1 MSIIRG
7 NFRFPIPEIR
17 NTFLVNKNN
26 PSACNMVHVGLT
38 GGIGSG
44 KSTVAHVF
52 EILGIPVYYA
62 DTEAKRLMNEDPEIR
77 LKLIKHFGEETY
89 SDNFLNRRFLAEIV
103 FKDKEKLQLL
113 NSVVHPITI
122 ARAEE
127 WMQQH
132 NTPYVIKEAALI
144 FESGSQENL
153 DYVIGVSAPLA
164 LRIQR
169 TMKRDGVTR
178 EEVLDRMKHQ
188 IQESIKMRLC
198 DFVIRN
204 DEQHLVLPQV
214 LALHEKLK
222 SLAVGAE
229 KELI

>member
-1 MSIIRG
+1 
-7 NFRFPIPEIR
+7 
-17 NTFLVNKNN
+17 
-26 PSACNMVHVGLT
+26 MVRVGLT

-62 DTEAKRLMNEDPEIR
+62 DKEAKRLMNEDPEIR
-77 LKLIKHFGEETY
+77 TQLVAHFGEETY
-89 SDNFLNRRFLAEIV
+89 ADNLINRRFLAEIV

-113 NSVVHPITI
+113 NSLVHPITI

-127 WMQQH
+127 WMQKH
-132 NTPYVIKEAALI
+132 DTPYVIKEAALI

-153 DYVIGVSAPLA
+153 DYVIGVSAPLN

-169 TMKRDGVTR
+169 TMKRDGVSR
-178 EEVLDRMKHQ
+178 EEVLNRMQHQ

-214 LALHEKLK
+214 LAIHEKLK
-222 SLAVGAE
+222 RLAVGAE

>member
-1 MSIIRG
+1 M
-7 NFRFPIPEIR
+7 FR
-17 NTFLVNKNN
+17 
-26 PSACNMVHVGLT
+26 VGLT

-62 DTEAKRLMNEDPEIR
+62 DKEAKRLMNEDPDIR
-77 LKLIKHFGEETY
+77 KQVIAHFGEEAY
-89 SDNFLNRRFLAEIV
+89 ADNILNRRFLAEIV
-103 FKDKEKLQLL
+103 FKDKEKLRLL
-113 NSVVHPITI
+113 NSLVHPITI
-122 ARAEE
+122 AKAEE
-127 WMQQH
+127 WMQKH

-144 FESGSQENL
+144 FESGSQEGL
-153 DYVIGVSAPLA
+153 DYVIGVSAPLHV
-164 LRIQR
+164 RIQR
-169 TMKRDGVTR
+169 TMKRDGVSR
-178 EEVLDRMKHQ
+178 DEVLHRMQNQ

-204 DEQHLVLPQV
+204 DDQHLVLPQA

-222 SLAVGAE
+222 KLAVGQE

>member
-1 MSIIRG
+1 
-7 NFRFPIPEIR
+7 
-17 NTFLVNKNN
+17 
-26 PSACNMVHVGLT
+26 MVRIGIT

-62 DTEAKRLMNEDPEIR
+62 DKEAKRLMNEDPEIR
-77 LKLIKHFGEETY
+77 RQLIQHFGQDAY
-89 SDNFLNRRFLAEIV
+89 ADNILNRRFIAEIV
-103 FKDKEKLQLL
+103 FKDKQKLELL
-113 NSVVHPITI
+113 NSIVHPLTI
-122 ARAEE
+122 SKAEE
-127 WMQQH
+127 WMRQH

-144 FESGSQENL
+144 FESGSHLGL
-153 DYVIGVSAPLA
+153 DFVIGVSAPLNV
-164 LRIQR
+164 RIQR
-169 TMKRDGVTR
+169 TMKRDGVSR
-178 EEVLDRMKHQ
+178 EEVLARMKNQ
-188 IQESIKMRLC
+188 IQESIKMRLS

-222 SLAVGAE
+222 KLSHSRQ

>member
-1 MSIIRG
+1 
-7 NFRFPIPEIR
+7 
-17 NTFLVNKNN
+17 
-26 PSACNMVHVGLT
+26 MV
-38 GGIGSG
+38 
-44 KSTVAHVF
+44 
-52 EILGIPVYYA
+52 
-62 DTEAKRLMNEDPEIR
+62 
-77 LKLIKHFGEETY
+77 
-89 SDNFLNRRFLAEIV
+89 
-103 FKDKEKLQLL
+103 
-113 NSVVHPITI
+113 
-122 ARAEE
+122 
-127 WMQQH
+127 QQ

-178 EEVLDRMKHQ
+178 EEVLNRMQHQ

-204 DEQHLVLPQV
+204 DEQHLVLPQA

-222 SLAVGAE
+222 RLAVGAE

>member
-1 MSIIRG
+1 
-7 NFRFPIPEIR
+7 
-17 NTFLVNKNN
+17 
-26 PSACNMVHVGLT
+26 MVRVGLT

-62 DTEAKRLMNEDPEIR
+62 DKEAKRLMNEDPEIR
-77 LKLIKHFGEETY
+77 RQLIQQFGQEAY
-89 SDNFLNRRFLAEIV
+89 SDNLLNRRFIAEIV
-103 FKDKEKLQLL
+103 FRDKEKLRLL
-113 NSVVHPITI
+113 NSLIHPITI

-127 WMQQH
+127 WMTKH
-132 NTPYVIKEAALI
+132 NAPYVIKEAALI
-144 FESGSQENL
+144 FESGSQEGL

-164 LRIQR
+164 VRIQR
-169 TMKRDGVTR
+169 TIKRDGVTR
-178 EEVLDRMKHQ
+178 DEVMARMENQ

-204 DEQHLVLPQV
+204 DDEHLVLPQV

-222 SLAVGAE
+222 KLSFSRE